1 MIFVGLHRMAQAA
14 CQQAGKHG
22 LWLSFPARYVC
33 GLSDYFL
40 AAPWLEGRQDSS
52 LLQGFGDGHVLVLF
66 DTAAERDAA
75 YRNTVGDDGPT
86 ATNSYSGPCRIYAL
100 TISPAG
106 ELLNENT

>member
-1 MIFVGLHRMAQAA
+1 MMIFVDLHRMAQAA

-22 LWLSFPARYVC
+22 LWLSFPAWHTI
-33 GLSDYFL
+33 GALFL

-52 LLQGFGDGHVLVLF
+52 LLQGLGDGHVLVLF

-106 ELLNENT
+106 ELMNENT